1 MTQQTNTDSN
11 DWLDSEIMYILRH
24 PYTKLP
30 DDHIKTWR
38 SIRNKIRQEQL
49 KMLKELISKHYIPK
63 EEVDE
68 MVRLAKCSHNNTTHR
83 STSGGGYYS
92 DCYDCGAR
100 LMPWS
105 LVENAQL
112 STNKKG
118 SE

>member
-1 MTQQTNTDSN
+1 MTHQTNTDSN
-11 DWLDSEIMYILRH
+11 DWLEHRFLEDGEDDGLWLGGH
-24 PYTKLP
+24 PLIINGYGVFG
-30 DDHIKTWR
+30 DDAKNLLTH
-38 SIRNKIRQEQL
+38 
-49 KMLKELISKHYIPK
+49 ISKHYIPK